1 MKLKI
6 LFVLLLLIF
15 SCKKESDVVVEVNG
29 RKIYIYEFPLYRMK
43 GEPDRDAIE
52 EVIVKELFAR
62 QAEKMNLD
70 EEPDVKGE
78 ISAYRRLVLA
88 KKFEEKILEKEMKE
102 ENIRKFYEDNRALF
116 TKKKILLSHILIR
129 IPSNATPN
137 QLAVAHSKAIS
148 IMNEL
153 KKGGDFSELARK
165 YSDDRLT
172 AQKGGVMG
180 YVDVESLPKGIKDA
194 VSEMKEGEVK
204 GPIMTEFG
212 YHIIKAGSPVTD
224 EILPYEAV
232 RNTAIA
238 YLRAKVIAEMRDR
251 LRKKAKIKLI
261 KR

>member
-1 MKLKI
+1 
-6 LFVLLLLIF
+6 
-15 SCKKESDVVVEVNG
+15 
-29 RKIYIYEFPLYRMK
+29 
-43 GEPDRDAIE
+43 
-52 EVIVKELFAR
+52 
-62 QAEKMNLD
+62 
-70 EEPDVKGE
+70 
-78 ISAYRRLVLA
+78 
-88 KKFEEKILEKEMKE
+88 
-102 ENIRKFYEDNRALF
+102 
-116 TKKKILLSHILIR
+116 
-129 IPSNATPN
+129 
-137 QLAVAHSKAIS
+137 
-148 IMNEL
+148 MNEL